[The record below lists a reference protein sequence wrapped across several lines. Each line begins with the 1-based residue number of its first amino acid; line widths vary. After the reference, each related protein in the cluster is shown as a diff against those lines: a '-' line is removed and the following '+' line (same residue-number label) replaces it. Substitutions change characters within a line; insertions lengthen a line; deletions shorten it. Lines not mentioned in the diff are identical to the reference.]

1 MPGKS
6 IMWGNKKT
14 KHKGPIT
21 SLIGRGT
28 KIVGDIDFT
37 GGLHIDGEVYGNITT
52 TGDEE
57 SSITISEFGHV
68 VGEIHIPNV
77 VINGHVEGNIY
88 SSTNLELLNKAKI
101 KGNIY
106 YHAIEMAV
114 GSEVNGSL
122 EHEVE
127 KIEPIAA
134 QPLNSQSLNAQ
145 TMDTH

>member
-1 MPGKS
+1 
-6 IMWGNKKT
+6 MWGSKKT

-28 KIVGDIDFT
+28 KIVGDIDFY
-37 GGLHIDGEVYGNITT
+37 GGMHIDGEIYGNIT
-52 TGDEE
+52 DSSDSE

-77 VINGHVEGNIY
+77 IINGQVEGNIY
-88 SSTNLELLNKAKI
+88 SSNYLELLNKAKI

-106 YHAIEMAV
+106 YHTIEMAV

-122 EHEVE
+122 EHEVV
-127 KIEPIAA
+127 KIEPVSNHGITNETTGVLT
-134 QPLNSQSLNAQ
+134 QQE
-145 TMDTH
+145 

>member
-1 MPGKS
+1 
-6 IMWGNKKT
+6 MWGSKKT

-28 KIVGDIDFT
+28 KIVGDIDFS
-37 GGLHIDGEVYGNITT
+37 GGMHIDGEIYGNIT
-52 TGDEE
+52 DSSDSE

-77 VINGHVEGNIY
+77 IINGQVQGNIY
-88 SSTNLELLNKAKI
+88 SSNYLELLNKAKI

-106 YHAIEMAV
+106 YHTIEMAV

-122 EHEVE
+122 EHEVV
-127 KIEPIAA
+127 KIEPVANQGISNESTGALTK
-134 QPLNSQSLNAQ
+134 Q
-145 TMDTH
+145 D